1 MTMKKTLVLGRVL
14 GCIAL
19 VFGASTVL
27 AQSGPTR
34 EEQAACRS
42 DAMKYCSAQIGK
54 PSEMNACLKTNKANL
69 SEGCKKVVE
78 SRGG

>member
-1 MTMKKTLVLGRVL
+1 MPKILVLG
-14 GCIAL
+14 CAAL
-19 VFGASTVL
+19 VFASSAVL

-34 EEQAACRS
+34 EEQTACRS
-42 DAMKYCSAQIGK
+42 DAMKYCASHVGK
-54 PSEMNACLKTNKANL
+54 PTEMNACLKANKANL

>member
-1 MTMKKTLVLGRVL
+1 MKKILVLS
-14 GCIAL
+14 CAAL
-19 VFGASTVL
+19 VFGSSAVL

-42 DAMKYCSAQIGK
+42 DAMKYCASHVGK
-54 PSEMNACLKTNKANL
+54 PTEMNACLKTNKSNL
-69 SEGCKKVVE
+69 GEGCRKVVE

>member
-1 MTMKKTLVLGRVL
+1 MTRTLVFTCATWL
-14 GCIAL
+14 
-19 VFGASTVL
+19 FASSAVL

-42 DAMKYCSAQIGK
+42 DAMRYCSMHVGK
-54 PSEMNACLKTNKANL
+54 PADMNACLRANKTRL
-69 SEGCKKVVE
+69 GEGCKKVIE

>member
-1 MTMKKTLVLGRVL
+1 MKKILVLG
-14 GCIAL
+14 CAAL
-19 VFGASTVL
+19 VFGSSAVL

-34 EEQAACRS
+34 EEQTACRP
-42 DAMKYCSAQIGK
+42 DAMKYCSSHIGK
-54 PSEMNACLKTNKANL
+54 PTEMNACLKTSKANL

>member
-1 MTMKKTLVLGRVL
+1 MKK
-14 GCIAL
+14 AL
-19 VFGASTVL
+19 FLSFAALAFGSSALL

-42 DAMKYCSAQIGK
+42 DAMKYCASHVGK
-54 PSEMNACLKTNKANL
+54 PADMNACLKTNKTNL
-69 SEGCKKVVE
+69 SEACKKVVD

>member
-1 MTMKKTLVLGRVL
+1 MKN
-14 GCIAL
+14 AL
-19 VFGASTVL
+19 LLSCVGILFGSSAVL

-42 DAMKYCSAQIGK
+42 DAMRYCSSHVGK
-54 PSEMNACLKTNKANL
+54 PPEMNACLKDNKAKL

-78 SRGG
+78 ARGG